1 MARGKSQGQTGCWP
15 PEEEGSK
22 SATVVQAAVMMKS
35 KSEMRKGD
43 RREVYR
49 RGMGGTNSHSEK
61 PRVRWGW
68 VAVGTGFSSKAKKP
82 SQSQKWRRLL
92 KEGQVQET
100 MFSVQK
106 QKPRHHLVSIGNMVA
121 STHHRIK

>member
-49 RGMGGTNSHSEK
+49 RGMGGTNKQPFREAK
-61 PRVRWGW
+61 G
-68 VAVGTGFSSKAKKP
+68 AMGLGGCGNGF
-82 SQSQKWRRLL
+82 QL
-92 KEGQVQET
+92 
-100 MFSVQK
+100 
-106 QKPRHHLVSIGNMVA
+106 
-121 STHHRIK
+121 